1 MLRLSCARTLPRW
14 SLFCAL
20 SSIITLLPCQ
30 TQGFLFGVP
39 QKGSLVFGN
48 ARSLPVRL
56 GHLRKG
62 PEQGV
67 FILVLP
73 PETTAATGNQMSQ
86 EQQQGHISL
95 LAIINLARCH
105 SGILYPSHMK
115 QHSKMLK
122 LLIVSFGLLFLGCL
136 NPKNPGAGSVQRSPL
151 LGKWTIVE
159 QTTTPLMIIPL
170 CRSIRT
176 GMTVQFTQTTFE
188 VYVDASGRPCNTYGY
203 KTTNNHISFIK
214 GDMLWLCTYELTPSV
229 LKLIST
235 NFFLPDDSEKPGL
248 GTKPSA
254 INQVVVITLR
264 RK

>member
-1 MLRLSCARTLPRW
+1 
-14 SLFCAL
+14 
-20 SSIITLLPCQ
+20 
-30 TQGFLFGVP
+30 
-39 QKGSLVFGN
+39 
-48 ARSLPVRL
+48 
-56 GHLRKG
+56 
-62 PEQGV
+62 
-67 FILVLP
+67 
-73 PETTAATGNQMSQ
+73 
-86 EQQQGHISL
+86 
-95 LAIINLARCH
+95 
-105 SGILYPSHMK
+105 
-115 QHSKMLK
+115 MLK

-254 INQVVVITLR
+254 INQVVVITLK